1 LLTERLIIVYLFGNY
16 ISSYFFSKS
25 DMKKVALLYAIMI
38 VLTGCSSQI
47 EDNYPTAKP
56 DRIIS
61 LAPSNTEILFALGL
75 EEKVVGVTEYCDYP
89 KGALRKEK
97 IGGFQTVNVEKVVSL
112 EPDLVFA
119 TGGIQKEIVRK
130 LENLGLSVVVLD
142 AEKVDDILENIMLV
156 GMTTGSEK
164 EAKLLVEDMK
174 QRIEVVEKAAK
185 KSKKPR
191 VAYLLWGDPLI
202 VAGNQTFMDDL
213 IRLSGGEN
221 VFSNALIQYP
231 EISFESLIE
240 MNPEIL
246 INGDHSKINK
256 SALEKDLKWMQISA
270 VKNNRVYTIDA
281 DTVSRPGP
289 RIVDALEL
297 FSKWIA
303 GEGAIRKTYHR
314 RLRV

>member
-119 TGGIQKEIVRK
+119 TGGIQKEI
-130 LENLGLSVVVLD
+130 
-142 AEKVDDILENIMLV
+142 I
-156 GMTTGSEK
+156 
-164 EAKLLVEDMK
+164 
-174 QRIEVVEKAAK
+174 
-185 KSKKPR
+185 
-191 VAYLLWGDPLI
+191 
-202 VAGNQTFMDDL
+202 F
-213 IRLSGGEN
+213 
-221 VFSNALIQYP
+221 
-231 EISFESLIE
+231 
-240 MNPEIL
+240 
-246 INGDHSKINK
+246 
-256 SALEKDLKWMQISA
+256 
-270 VKNNRVYTIDA
+270 
-281 DTVSRPGP
+281 
-289 RIVDALEL
+289 
-297 FSKWIA
+297 
-303 GEGAIRKTYHR
+303 
-314 RLRV
+314 LRT

>member
-1 LLTERLIIVYLFGNY
+1 
-16 ISSYFFSKS
+16 
-25 DMKKVALLYAIMI
+25 
-38 VLTGCSSQI
+38 
-47 EDNYPTAKP
+47 
-56 DRIIS
+56 
-61 LAPSNTEILFALGL
+61 
-75 EEKVVGVTEYCDYP
+75 
-89 KGALRKEK
+89 
-97 IGGFQTVNVEKVVSL
+97 VSL

-270 VKNNRVYTIDA
+270 VKNNRVYTIYA

-303 GEGAIRKTYHR
+303 GEGAI
-314 RLRV
+314 

>member
-1 LLTERLIIVYLFGNY
+1 
-16 ISSYFFSKS
+16 
-25 DMKKVALLYAIMI
+25 
-38 VLTGCSSQI
+38 
-47 EDNYPTAKP
+47 
-56 DRIIS
+56 
-61 LAPSNTEILFALGL
+61 
-75 EEKVVGVTEYCDYP
+75 
-89 KGALRKEK
+89 
-97 IGGFQTVNVEKVVSL
+97 
-112 EPDLVFA
+112 
-119 TGGIQKEIVRK
+119 
-130 LENLGLSVVVLD
+130 
-142 AEKVDDILENIMLV
+142 MLV

-303 GEGAIRKTYHR
+303 GEGAI
-314 RLRV
+314 